1 MVKVLIR
8 WFRVALA
15 CSLLAAGPAAAAL
28 DDNLVDG
35 AWLKKNLESQDVLV
49 LDTSPRPMHARA
61 HIPGAVPV
69 DVMMFMLASF
79 SGRDVSAQEMERMY
93 QAVGIDPARNR
104 IVIYDQGGSWLAPR
118 LFFQLVYHGYPAE
131 RLAILD
137 GGMAK
142 WQADGHPVTKDPTP
156 APKPGSFKVTRVNE
170 QERTRPAELV
180 AASGDRKA
188 NVLVDAMGT
197 DNHYGSGTFGMG
209 GHIPH
214 AVSMP
219 AEDFYN
225 ADKTFK
231 SPEEIRRMAALF
243 GIRPDQEIHSHCGGG
258 GAAAVPYFALKHLA
272 GHSKV
277 KLSVESQ
284 MGWLQDDRALPFW
297 TYGAPAMMRDADW
310 LPAWGGRMMRMYG
323 VSKVSV
329 VDVRAPAAYA
339 QGHVPFA
346 VSVPGESFRSH
357 AGDPKKLAELLGA
370 SGVDPSHEAVIVS
383 GGGVTKDAA
392 LAYVVLEKLG
402 QKKVSIFMDSLESV
416 ESLDKMA
423 RMNFGVTKEATIVG
437 KPAKPTD
444 MAVPPAKYT
453 ATLKDGVTLAD
464 AKAAG
469 GAYPKVFIASGKA
482 LPGRAVEGKVV
493 HVPYSELL
501 KPDGTPKD
509 AKDIWAILSK
519 AGVPRYAELVSFSD
533 DPGEA
538 AVNYYLL
545 KLMGYPDVKALLS

>member
-1 MVKVLIR
+1 MVKALIR

-15 CSLLAAGPAAAAL
+15 CGLIAAGPAVAAGS
-28 DDNLVDG
+28 LVDA
-35 AWLKKNLESQDVLV
+35 AWLQKNLESPDVLV

-69 DVMMFMLASF
+69 DVMMFMLAAF
-79 SGRDVSAQEMERMY
+79 AGRDVSVQELERMY
-93 QAVGIDPARNR
+93 QAVGIDPGKK
-104 IVIYDQGGSWLAPR
+104 IVIYDQGASWLAPR
-118 LFFQLVYHGYPAE
+118 LYFQLAYHGFPAE

-142 WQADGHPVTKDPTP
+142 WQADGRPVTKDATP
-156 APKPGSFKVTRVNE
+156 APKPGGFKVTRVNE

-188 NVLVDAMGT
+188 NVLVDAMGAE
-197 DNHYGSGTFGMG
+197 NHYGAGAFGMG
-209 GHIPH
+209 GHIPY

-243 GIRPDQEIHSHCGGG
+243 GIRADQEIHAHCGGG

-272 GHSKV
+272 GYTKV
-277 KLSVESQ
+277 RLSVESQ
-284 MGWLQDDRALPFW
+284 MGWLMDDRQLPFW
-297 TYGAPAMMRDADW
+297 TYAAPAMMRDTDW
-310 LPAWGGRMMRMYG
+310 LGTWGGPMLRMYG
-323 VSKVSV
+323 VSRVSV
-329 VDVRAPAAYA
+329 IDVRAPAAYA

-346 VSVPGESFRSH
+346 VNVPAETFRGQS
-357 AGDPKKLAELLGA
+357 GDPRKLAEVLGA
-370 SGVDPSHEAVIVS
+370 SGVDPSHEAVVVS
-383 GGGVTKDAA
+383 GGGLTREAA
-392 LAYVVLEKLG
+392 LAYVTLERLG
-402 QKKVSIFMDSLESV
+402 QKKVSILMDSLEAP

-423 RMNFGVTKEATIVG
+423 RMKLGITKEATIVG

-444 MAVPPAKYT
+444 RAVPPAKYSPDS
-453 ATLKDGVTLAD
+453 KEGITLAD

-482 LPGRAVEGKVV
+482 LPSRAVEGKVV
-493 HVPYSELL
+493 HVPYTELL

-509 AKDIWAILSK
+509 AKDIWAVLTK
-519 AGVPRYAELVSFSD
+519 AGVPRYAELVSFAD

-538 AVNYYLL
+538 AATYFIL
-545 KLMGYPDVKALLS
+545 KLMGYPDVKVLLS

>member
-1 MVKVLIR
+1 MKALIR
-8 WFRVALA
+8 WFHVALA
-15 CSLLAAGPAAAAL
+15 CGLIAAGPAVAAPT
-28 DDNLVDG
+28 DHLVDA
-35 AWLKKNLESQDVLV
+35 AWLQKNLESRDLLV

-61 HIPGAVPV
+61 HIPGAVHV

-79 SGRDVSAQEMERMY
+79 SGRDVSVQELERMY
-93 QAVGIDPARNR
+93 QVVGIDPARK

-118 LFFQLVYHGYPAE
+118 LFFQLVYHGFPAE

-142 WQADGHPVTKDPTP
+142 WQADGHPVAKDATAP
-156 APKPGSFKVTRVNE
+156 PKPGSFKVSRVNE
-170 QERTRPAELV
+170 HERTRPAELV

-197 DNHYGSGTFGMG
+197 ENHYGAGAFGMG
-209 GHIPH
+209 GHIPY

-243 GIRPDQEIHSHCGGG
+243 GIRPDQEIHAHCGGG

-284 MGWLQDDRALPFW
+284 MGWLMDDRNLPFW
-297 TYGAPAMMRDADW
+297 TYAAPAMMRDTEW
-310 LPAWGGRMMRMYG
+310 LGMWGGPMLRMYG
-323 VSKVSV
+323 VSRVSV

-346 VSVPGESFRSH
+346 VSVPGETFRGQAS
-357 AGDPKKLAELLGA
+357 DPRKMAELLGA
-370 SGVDPSHEAVIVS
+370 SGIDPSHEAVVVS
-383 GGGVTKDAA
+383 GGGLTRDAA
-392 LAYVVLEKLG
+392 LAYVTLERLG
-402 QKKVSIFMDSLESV
+402 QKKVSILMDSLESL
-416 ESLDKMA
+416 ESLDKMT
-423 RMNFGVTKEATIVG
+423 RLKLGVTKEATIVG

-453 ATLKDGVTLAD
+453 ATLKEGVTLAD
-464 AKAAG
+464 AKATG

-482 LPGRAVEGKVV
+482 LPSRAVEGKVV
-493 HVPYSELL
+493 HVPYTELL
-501 KPDGTPKD
+501 NPDGTPRA
-509 AKDIWAILSK
+509 AKDIWAILTK

-538 AVNYYLL
+538 AANYFIL
-545 KLMGYPDVKALLS
+545 KLMGYPDVKVLLT

>member
-1 MVKVLIR
+1 MCRGCRRRSGCSTAWPRTRCGSRRSSDGCCWSPRGPSALLSSGPSCRASRPWSSRRSRSGPSTCGCSSGTGSPAACVHSRPTSRTRSRSSRSWTRSHSSPCPACGWASYSPSPASRPRSGCAAVENRSSKEMPMLKTLIR
-8 WFRVALA
+8 WFHVALA
-15 CSLLAAGPAAAAL
+15 CGLLAAGPAAAAL

-35 AWLKKNLESQDVLV
+35 AWLKENLESPEVLV

-93 QAVGIDPARNR
+93 QAVGIDPAKKR
-104 IVIYDQGGSWLAPR
+104 IVIYDQGGSWFAPR
-118 LFFQLVYHGYPAE
+118 LFFQLAYHGFPVE
-131 RLAILD
+131 KLAILD
-137 GGMAK
+137 GGLAK
-142 WQADGHPVTKDPTP
+142 WQADGHPVSKDATP
-156 APKPGSFKVTRVNE
+156 APKSGSFKVTRVNE

-231 SPEEIRRMAALF
+231 SPEEIRRMAALL
-243 GIRPDQEIHSHCGGG
+243 GIQPDQEVHAHCGGG

-277 KLSVESQ
+277 RLSVESQ
-284 MGWLQDDRALPFW
+284 MGWLQDDRELPYW
-297 TYGAPAMMRDADW
+297 TYGAPAMMRDAEW
-310 LPAWGGRMMRMYG
+310 LPAWGGRMLRMYG

-346 VSVPGESFRSH
+346 VSMP
-357 AGDPKKLAELLGA
+357 
-370 SGVDPSHEAVIVS
+370 
-383 GGGVTKDAA
+383 
-392 LAYVVLEKLG
+392 
-402 QKKVSIFMDSLESV
+402 
-416 ESLDKMA
+416 
-423 RMNFGVTKEATIVG
+423 
-437 KPAKPTD
+437 
-444 MAVPPAKYT
+444 
-453 ATLKDGVTLAD
+453 
-464 AKAAG
+464 
-469 GAYPKVFIASGKA
+469 
-482 LPGRAVEGKVV
+482 
-493 HVPYSELL
+493 
-501 KPDGTPKD
+501 
-509 AKDIWAILSK
+509 
-519 AGVPRYAELVSFSD
+519 
-533 DPGEA
+533 
-538 AVNYYLL
+538 
-545 KLMGYPDVKALLS
+545 

>member
-1 MVKVLIR
+1 MKTRLVHWLFIAIAGCLTMAQ
-8 WFRVALA
+8 ALA
-15 CSLLAAGPAAAAL
+15 KDA
-28 DDNLVDG
+28 LVDA
-35 AWLKKNLESQDVLV
+35 AWLKKNLESPEVLV
-49 LDTSPRPMHARA
+49 LDASPMHARA
-61 HIPGAVPV
+61 HIAGAVPV

-79 SGRDVSAQEMERMY
+79 SGRDVQVQEMERLY
-93 QAVGIDPARNR
+93 QKVGIDSSRK
-104 IVIYDQGGSWLAPR
+104 IVIYDQGGSWFAPR
-118 LFFQLVYHGYPAE
+118 LFYQLAYHGFPLE

-137 GGMAK
+137 GGLAK
-142 WQADGHPVTKDPTP
+142 WQADGHPVTKDATP
-156 APKPGSFKVTRVNE
+156 APTAGSFRVTRVNE
-170 QERTRPAELV
+170 QQRTRPAELV
-180 AASGDRKA
+180 TASGERKG

-197 DNHYGSGTFGMG
+197 DNHYGSGAFGMG

-243 GIRPDQEIHSHCGGG
+243 GIRPEQEVHAHCGGG

-284 MGWLQDDRALPFW
+284 MGWLQDDRQLPFW
-297 TYGAPAMMRDADW
+297 TYGEPAMMRDAEW
-310 LPAWGGRMMRMYG
+310 LPQWGGRMMRMYG

-346 VSVPGESFRSH
+346 LSVPGESFRGH
-357 AGDPKKLAELLGA
+357 AGDPKRLAEVLGA
-370 SGVDPSHEAVIVS
+370 AGVDPSHEAVVVS
-383 GGGVTKDAA
+383 GGGLTKDAA
-392 LAYVVLEKLG
+392 LAYVMLEKLG
-402 QKKVSIFMDSLESV
+402 QKKVSIFMDSLDSM

-423 RMNFGVTKEATIVG
+423 RVNFGVTKEATIVG
-437 KPAKPTD
+437 KPTKPTD
-444 MAVPPAKYT
+444 MAVPPASYP
-453 ATLKDGVTLAD
+453 AALRQGVTTD
-464 AKAAG
+464 AAKG
-469 GAYPKVFIASGKA
+469 QGVYPKVYLASGAA
-482 LPGRAVEGKVV
+482 LPKRAVEGKVV

-501 KPDGTPKD
+501 KADGTPKA
-509 AKDIWAILSK
+509 AKDIWTVLSK
-519 AGVPRYAELVSFSD
+519 AGVPRYAEIVSVSD

-538 AVNYYLL
+538 AANYYIL
-545 KLMGYPDVKALLS
+545 KLMGFPDVKVML

>member
-1 MVKVLIR
+1 MKSIR
-8 WFRVALA
+8 AILLTFAILAVVAHA
-15 CSLLAAGPAAAAL
+15 RAQGVHG
-28 DDNLVDG
+28 NLVDTR
-35 AWLKKNLESQDVLV
+35 WLARNLDSPEVLV
-49 LDTSPRPMHARA
+49 LDAQPRQLHSRA
-61 HIPGAVPV
+61 HVPGAVPV

-79 SGRDVSAQEMERMY
+79 SGRDMQVQEMERMY
-93 QAVGIDPARNR
+93 QAVGIDPAKK
-104 IVIYDQGGSWLAPR
+104 IVIYDQGGTWFAPR
-118 LFFQLVYHGYPAE
+118 LFFQLVYHGFPAE
-131 RLAILD
+131 KLAILD
-137 GGMAK
+137 GGLAK
-142 WQADGHPVTKDPTP
+142 WQADGHPVTKDATP
-156 APKPGSFKVTRVNE
+156 APKAGGFKVTRVNE

-180 AASGDRKA
+180 TASGDRKA

-197 DNHYGSGTFGMG
+197 DNHYGSGAFGMG
-209 GHIPH
+209 GHIPY

-231 SPEEIRRMAALF
+231 SPEEIRRMATLF
-243 GIRPDQEIHSHCGGG
+243 GIRPDQEIHAHCGGG

-284 MGWLQDDRALPFW
+284 MGWLRDDRALPFW

-339 QGHVPFA
+339 QGHIPFA
-346 VSVPGESFRSH
+346 LNVPGESFRSH
-357 AGDPKKLAELLGA
+357 AGDPQKLAEVLGA

-392 LAYVVLEKLG
+392 LAYVALERLG

-423 RMNFGVTKEATIVG
+423 RANFGLTKEATIVG

-453 ATLKDGVTLAD
+453 PTLKDGVTLSD
-464 AKAAG
+464 ARAGG
-469 GAYPKVFIASGKA
+469 GAYPKIFIASGKA
-482 LPGRAVEGKVV
+482 LPSRAIDGKVV
-493 HVPYSELL
+493 HVPYTDLL

-509 AKDIWAILSK
+509 AKDIWTILSK
-519 AGVPRYAELVSFSD
+519 AGVPRYAEVVSFSD

-538 AVNYYLL
+538 AANYFIL
-545 KLMGYPDVKALLS
+545 KLMGYPDVKVLLG